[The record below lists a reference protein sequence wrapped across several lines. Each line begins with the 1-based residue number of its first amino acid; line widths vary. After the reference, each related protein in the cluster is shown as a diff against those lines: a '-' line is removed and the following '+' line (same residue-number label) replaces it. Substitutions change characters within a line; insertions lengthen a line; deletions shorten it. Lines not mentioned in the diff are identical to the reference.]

1 MLFFCFLLNL
11 LRASSVVRVWL
22 PPSATSR
29 RKACGAGQRPP
40 YVSRH
45 CAGLAKRPPALYKF
59 SSFAVSKSPPARSP
73 DPASSE
79 VSEPTANHV
88 DPFPGAHWVHNP
100 VCPPGTQARACQAPL
115 QGADGGTGLR
125 MPLVASSSSLHCNL

>member
-73 DPASSE
+73 DPASDTKYSQTPR
-79 VSEPTANHV
+79 SWSPQLIMWTLSREPTGCTTRYV
-88 DPFPGAHWVHNP
+88 LPVLKPGP
-100 VCPPGTQARACQAPL
+100 VKPRCRELMA
-115 QGADGGTGLR
+115 GLD
-125 MPLVASSSSLHCNL
+125 